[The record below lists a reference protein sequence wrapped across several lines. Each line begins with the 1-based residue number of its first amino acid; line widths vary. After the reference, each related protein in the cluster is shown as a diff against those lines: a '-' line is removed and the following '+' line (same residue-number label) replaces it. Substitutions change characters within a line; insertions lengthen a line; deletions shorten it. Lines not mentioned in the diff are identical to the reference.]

1 MNNRTLLLCVLLTV
15 FSVSVV
21 GGGVLRWLFGGG
33 NNDNNDHL
41 DETATEGNEDY
52 DEDSSEEAPDGP
64 FQMITETNFK
74 DEDYYDL

>member
-1 MNNRTLLLCVLLTV
+1 MKNRTLLLCIILTI

-21 GGGVLRWLFGGG
+21 GGGVLRWLFGDSNG
-33 NNDNNDHL
+33 DNIDNFD
-41 DETATEGNEDY
+41 DNSNEGNEDY
-52 DEDSSEEAPDGP
+52 DEDSSEEVPDGP